1 MTSPQTALSDTTLV
15 IIPTFNEI
23 ENLPLITKRVREATP
38 EVHILIVDD
47 SSPDGTGELADEL
60 SEKDDHLH
68 VIHRKSKDG
77 LLGAYIAG
85 FKWGLERDYQVLC
98 EMDADGSHAPEQLHL
113 LLEEIDKGADL
124 VIGSRYVEGG
134 ETVNWPASREYLSR
148 LGNIYISMALGA
160 GLSDMTAGYRAF
172 RRDLLE
178 SIDFDELSDAG
189 YIFQVDLAFR
199 AVKDGFDVREVPIT
213 FTEREYGESKLDG
226 SFVKDSLFEVTK
238 WGLEHRTEQAKDAV
252 EDVTPVVKKLVKDT
266 GVTKVPSR
274 LGEAAS
280 YVGDLASEVWKLANH
295 TVNDMRSG
303 SKR

>member
-85 FKWGLERDYQVLC
+85 FKWGLDRDYQVLC

-134 ETVNWPASREYLSR
+134 ETVNWPASRQYLSR

-226 SFVKDSLFEVTK
+226 SFVKDSLVEVTK
-238 WGLEHRTEQAKDAV
+238 WGLEHRSEQAKDAV
-252 EDVTPVVKKLVKDT
+252 EDITPVVKRLVDDS
-266 GVTKVPSR
+266 GVTSIPAK

-280 YVGDLASEVWKLANH
+280 FVGDMAGEMWKIAKF
-295 TVNDMRSG
+295 TVNDVRSNI
-303 SKR
+303 KR

>member
-23 ENLPLITKRVREATP
+23 ENLPLITKRVRQATP

-85 FKWGLERDYQVLC
+85 FKWGLERGYQVLC

-238 WGLEHRTEQAKDAV
+238 WGFEHRTEQAKDAV
-252 EDVTPVVKKLVKDT
+252 EDVTPVVKKLVEDT

-274 LGEAAS
+274 LGDATS
-280 YVGDLASEVWKLANH
+280 YVSDLAGEVWKLAKH